1 MAAVIGTVARHF
13 QPPPPPPDAP
23 TPFRFAEPGSFARR
37 LEAAGFADVREQT
50 FSETGTFPGTAEN
63 FWEMTQEIVASL
75 LTMLSRAD
83 EGARE
88 QVIGDII
95 SALRALEQ
103 DGTLTFPAVA
113 HVATARKA

>member
-13 QPPPPPPDAP
+13 QPPPPPPHAP
-23 TPFRFAEPGSFARR
+23 TPFRFAEPGSFSRR